1 MLYYIICILHKCE
14 IYIKIM
20 KQGTHMSSKTN
31 SKYTVPSIDKA
42 IDIIRLLS
50 LKPNLTFKQIVEE
63 LNLPLS
69 TSFNIINTLQNR
81 GFVEKNKLTSQ
92 YTLGLTLMRI
102 GMQIYQN
109 IDIRKFAYPIM
120 KELVSKFGE
129 TSYLTGLDNSTFE
142 GVVLD
147 KIESLKT
154 VTVVRSI
161 GSKVPLY
168 ASATGKSLLS
178 GFTPEELEDY
188 LCNVTFIKFT
198 DKTIANREMLMKELE
213 KIRNMGYTITEDEMG
228 DGASA
233 VSAPIKDNQGNV
245 VAAISIAGPMTRM
258 ENQIPSMIPEVKI
271 AAERISKLIWN

>member
-1 MLYYIICILHKCE
+1 
-14 IYIKIM
+14 
-20 KQGTHMSSKTN
+20 MSGKTN

-42 IDIIRLLS
+42 IDILRLLS
-50 LKPNLTFKQIVEE
+50 LKPNLTLKQIVEE
-63 LNLPLS
+63 LNFPLS
-69 TSFNIINTLQNR
+69 TCFNIINTLQNR

-109 IDIRKFAYPIM
+109 IDIRKFAFPIM

-129 TSYLTGLDNSTFE
+129 TSYLTGLDKSTFE

-178 GFTPEELEDY
+178 GFTPEELEEY

-213 KIRNMGYTITEDEMG
+213 KIRIMGYTITEDEMG

-258 ENQIPSMIPEVKI
+258 ENQIASMIPEVKTS
-271 AAERISKLIWN
+271 AERISKLIWN